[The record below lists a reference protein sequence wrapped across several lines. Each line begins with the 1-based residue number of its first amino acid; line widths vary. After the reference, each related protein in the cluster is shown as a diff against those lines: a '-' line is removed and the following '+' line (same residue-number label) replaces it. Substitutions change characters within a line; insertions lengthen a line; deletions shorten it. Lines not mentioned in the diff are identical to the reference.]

1 MESLLGDPSTSG
13 SATASDTASPTDLLS
28 TAVTDF
34 TEEKSVL
41 AGIDVSDAPSDL
53 QSSLTQNISDNV
65 AIANTE
71 IQLLN
76 SSVGPVESTV
86 LADTG
91 PLSSV
96 IDQWFFEPVNQSWAN
111 DAQALLAADQG
122 LATAVSSGSES
133 GITTALQQ
141 LVGAEANVLPAEF
154 ESIPFMVIADLM
166 GDGGAGDAAATSG
179 LPPSSTRSTPPAS
192 PYNWATTRTGIG
204 NSREGARWRD
214 WPPTWSPRA
223 TPTAADIPPPS
234 TPTPAATPEQAGHP
248 TAAPPQPPGSSP
260 TKPSSPDTPSTAT
273 PTKELTCETCSAL
286 KLSPKL
292 LPRRCRS
299 H

>member
-1 MESLLGDPSTSG
+1 MSAQGVRRFGTGATLVGGAIATAVALGSGAAHAAPGSDVVDITSATSSSGLGWLWADVESLLGDPSTSG

-179 LPPSSTRSTPPAS
+179 LFDLPS
-192 PYNWATTRTGIG
+192 G
-204 NSREGARWRD
+204 
-214 WPPTWSPRA
+214 
-223 TPTAADIPPPS
+223 
-234 TPTPAATPEQAGHP
+234 
-248 TAAPPQPPGSSP
+248 
-260 TKPSSPDTPSTAT
+260 
-273 PTKELTCETCSAL
+273 L
-286 KLSPKL
+286 
-292 LPRRCRS
+292 
-299 H
+299 